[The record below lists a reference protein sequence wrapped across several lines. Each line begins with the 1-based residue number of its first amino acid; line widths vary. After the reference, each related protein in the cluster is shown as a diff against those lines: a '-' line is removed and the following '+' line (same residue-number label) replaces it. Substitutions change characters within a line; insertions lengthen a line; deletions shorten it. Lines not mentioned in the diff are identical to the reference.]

1 MKMRIVK
8 KIMKIHVS
16 MIQRQNIARGNQFF
30 LILITGLLIYFLLG
44 MTSCRKTEPEA
55 ESIIG
60 SWSRKQTFET
70 GTIGIRLTFTSDH
83 ILWWEPLDPGSG
95 HTRSE
100 VQYMLDGNRF
110 YITNDIQCNSEA
122 KYGYIINDK
131 TLTLNP
137 LTDSCAPRRVAL
149 IGDWVAVE

>member
-1 MKMRIVK
+1 MKK
-8 KIMKIHVS
+8 KSI
-16 MIQRQNIARGNQFF
+16 FF
-30 LILITGLLIYFLLG
+30 LILITGFFLSVLSG
-44 MTSCRKTEPEA
+44 LSSCRKTEPEA

-70 GTIGIRLTFTSDH
+70 GVIGVRLTFTSDH
-83 ILWWEPLDPGSG
+83 ILRWEPLDSGSG
-95 HTRSE
+95 HTKSE
-100 VQYMLDGNRF
+100 VQYMLAGNRF

-149 IGDWVAVE
+149 SGDWDAVE